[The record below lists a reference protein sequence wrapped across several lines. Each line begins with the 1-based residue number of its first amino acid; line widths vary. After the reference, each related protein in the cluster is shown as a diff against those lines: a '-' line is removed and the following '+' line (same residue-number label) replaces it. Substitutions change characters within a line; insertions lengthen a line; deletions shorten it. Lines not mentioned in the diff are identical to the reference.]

1 MPVGRFVT
9 FEGIEGCGKSTQL
22 ALLGDHLRARGVRV
36 VATREPGG
44 TPLGERLR
52 DIILDPSADPAPVA
66 ELLMVQAARAQHVQR
81 VIIPEVDDGAWVLSD
96 RFSDSSLAYQGV
108 ARGLGI
114 AMVTTLNAI
123 ACGSVSPDRT
133 LVLDLPVEI
142 GLARARARAT
152 QTAQNRRFE
161 DERLAF
167 HRAVAEAFR
176 ALAAREA
183 GRVRLIDATGEPA
196 EVHARVLDA
205 LEDLLP

>member
-1 MPVGRFVT
+1 MPAGRFVT

-81 VIIPEVDDGAWVLSD
+81 VIVPEVDDGAWVLSD

-114 AMVTTLNAI
+114 AMVTTLNDI
-123 ACGSVSPDRT
+123 ACGSMRPDRT
-133 LVLDLPVEI
+133 LVLDLPVEV
-142 GLARARARAT
+142 GLARARARAS
-152 QTAQNRRFE
+152 QTPQNRRFE

-167 HRAVAEAFR
+167 HRSVAEAFR
-176 ALAAREA
+176 ELAVRET

-196 EVHARVLDA
+196 EIHTRVLRA
-205 LEDLLP
+205 LADLLP

>member
-1 MPVGRFVT
+1 MPAGRFVT

-22 ALLGDHLRARGVRV
+22 ALLGDHLRARGIRV
-36 VATREPGG
+36 VSTREPGG

-81 VIIPEVDDGAWVLSD
+81 VIAPEVDGGAWVLSD

-123 ACGSVSPDRT
+123 ACGSVRPDRT

-176 ALAAREA
+176 ELAVREA
-183 GRVRLIDATGEPA
+183 GRVRLIDGTGEPA
-196 EVHARVLDA
+196 EIHARVLDA

>member
-22 ALLGDHLRARGVRV
+22 ALLSDHLRSLGVRV

-52 DIILDPSADPAPVA
+52 EIILDPSADPAPVA
-66 ELLMVQAARAQHVQR
+66 ELLMVQAARAQHVQH
-81 VIIPEVDDGAWVLSD
+81 VIVPEVDGGAWVLSD

-123 ACGSVSPDRT
+123 ACGSVRPDRT

-167 HRAVAEAFR
+167 HKAVAEAFR
-176 ALAAREA
+176 ELAAREA

-196 EVHARVLDA
+196 EIHARVLDA